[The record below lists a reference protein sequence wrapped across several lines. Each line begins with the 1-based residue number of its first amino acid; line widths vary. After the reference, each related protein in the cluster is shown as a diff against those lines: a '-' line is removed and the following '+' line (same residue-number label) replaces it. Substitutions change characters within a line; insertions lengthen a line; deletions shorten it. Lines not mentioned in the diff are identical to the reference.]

1 MNEHIFNFIVVSV
14 IQFIFLSIHYYFAKG
29 SKLSI
34 KHLCGALLIGLAV
47 GLATDLIW
55 GKHFGLF
62 TYYLG
67 FEPSFLFLNAA
78 LSYGLWIANVFLLHN
93 QSLEHVIIWSL
104 LLGFVYEAANF
115 FYPVW
120 QWTFASPITEYLVVT
135 ILASI
140 VFTWLM
146 MLTLRILYKIRFK
159 LIPF

>member
-34 KHLCGALLIGLAV
+34 KQLCEALLIGLTV

-67 FEPSFLFLNAA
+67 FEPWFLFINAT
-78 LSYGLWIANVFLLHN
+78 LSYGLWIANVFLLHK
-93 QSLEHVIIWSL
+93 QSLKHVIIWSL
-104 LLGFVYEAANF
+104 LLGFTYEAANF
-115 FYPVW
+115 CYPVW
-120 QWTFASPITEYLVVT
+120 KWTFADPITEYLVVI
-135 ILASI
+135 ILASSM
-140 VFTWLM
+140 FTWLM